1 MNKKITLA
9 FITLS
14 VVALVL
20 VFAFEP
26 IVGSNQAFASGW
38 YTPGWGGYNVG
49 SGNYYRGYGSPNA
62 GGYWW

>member
-9 FITLS
+9 LITTS
-14 VVALVL
+14 IVALVL

-26 IVGSNQAFASGW
+26 IVGSHQALSFGW
-38 YTPGWGGYNVG
+38 YTPGSGGYNFG